1 MNDLTFWKSVFLT
14 KSVITAAEG
23 AVLFISDA
31 WLRYILHAPPLINA
45 EYSQLFYG
53 TVFFIGIA
61 YSWVSSDISKNIG
74 IIKFGICVQTFVFF
88 VLAYHTFVGNIHP
101 LYFTPG
107 IIDLIFAILYSVFLV
122 QYSQV
127 QTEPALENEIA

>member
-1 MNDLTFWKSVFLT
+1 MNDLAFWKSVFLA

-23 AVLFISDA
+23 AALFIGDA
-31 WLRYILHAPPLINA
+31 WLRYILHAPPLVNT

-53 TVFFIGIA
+53 VVFFIGIA
-61 YSWVSSDISKNIG
+61 YSWVSSDVVRNLG
-74 IIKFGICVQTFVFF
+74 IIKFGVCVQTFVFV
-88 VLAYHTFVGNIHP
+88 VLAYHTFAGNIHP

-122 QYSQV
+122 QYSQNSP
-127 QTEPALENEIA
+127 EPVLGSDLA